1 MIYIIPY
8 LSIAISNN
16 TYICVSYY
24 SLSLSKYLS
33 IYINESRIK
42 ILRFETWCKYKQCIT
57 TLTVKKSL

>member
-1 MIYIIPY
+1 MIYIIPC
-8 LSIAISNN
+8 LSIAVSNN

-42 ILRFETWCKYKQCIT
+42 ILRFET
-57 TLTVKKSL
+57 